1 MKKEY
6 KKPFILIVKEIEP
19 QNKILIDSLKVD
31 PDPNEEVNDGWVKE
45 ETMDDQ
51 IWESASNYNVWN
63 NNW

>member
-6 KKPFILIVKEIEP
+6 KKPFILIVEETEP
-19 QNKILIDSLKVD
+19 QDTILVDSLEVD
-31 PDPNEEVNDGWVKE
+31 PDEEVEDGWVKE